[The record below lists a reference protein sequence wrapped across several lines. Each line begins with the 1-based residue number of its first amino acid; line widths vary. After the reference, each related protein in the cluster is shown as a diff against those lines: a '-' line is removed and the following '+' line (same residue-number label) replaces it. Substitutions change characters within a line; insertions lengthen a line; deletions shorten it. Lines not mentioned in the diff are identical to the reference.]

1 MKTTFLFLLVAMTTF
16 GQNLIVDSNI
26 TIGQNCGQGQPQ
38 EVVTYQDINFNGVYT
53 VNLKNVKL
61 IITGNQN
68 GTGIIKNQCN
78 NAPSQICIAGNQNG
92 SITYDGVTLVDC
104 SLLSTPVFNE
114 NINVD
119 LPYVVYDLTGR
130 LIDSGMTNPN
140 MLETL
145 QSNTV
150 YLIKVEGFELVKRV
164 K

>member
-16 GQNLIVDSNI
+16 SQNLIIDSN
-26 TIGQNCGQGQPQ
+26 TFLGSNCGQNQQ
-38 EVVTYQDINFNGVYT
+38 QILTYQDVNFNGNYT
-53 VNLKNVKL
+53 LTLKNVKL
-61 IITGNQN
+61 VINGNLN
-68 GTGIIKNQCN
+68 GTGTIENFCN
-78 NAPSQICIAGNQNG
+78 NNQSVYCLSGNLNG
-92 SITYDGVTLVDC
+92 NITFNGVLDC
-104 SLLSTPVFNE
+104 STLSTPVFNE
-114 NINVD
+114 NINLN